1 MPVTPSP
8 YVPESAGSNP
18 SGRSSRPRDPDRTF
32 VGRCISSL
40 QPLAVRRARTV
51 SPIRRVSGQRAGSPV
66 SPRIAVAA
74 TAAAALLAAACGP
87 SSTPTASSGSVSPSA
102 ASPTASVTSGSSPH
116 WISPAP
122 TEALASPTHGYIP
135 SLTSTPGA
143 PEGQKVSIP
152 TLSGGDPAV
161 TKRFNESMRASRA
174 GMPLGSQEMS
184 VGDSELLGGYRSGV
198 TRISAG
204 AVAGRIV
211 LLWYGK
217 GAAHPNRSL
226 GTVVIATTTATP
238 ITVDDLYRDRSAAL
252 DRLRSLLPELD
263 ATKRV
268 ATADVTGTG
277 FADAW
282 LPTSAG
288 LEVYVPVAH
297 VAGD

>member
-1 MPVTPSP
+1 M
-8 YVPESAGSNP
+8 N
-18 SGRSSRPRDPDRTF
+18 
-32 VGRCISSL
+32 
-40 QPLAVRRARTV
+40 
-51 SPIRRVSGQRAGSPV
+51 
-66 SPRIAVAA
+66 PRIAVALA
-74 TAAAALLAAACGP
+74 TVAALLAAAACGQ
-87 SSTPTASSGSVSPSA
+87 SSTPATSSDSASPSA
-102 ASPTASVTSGSSPH
+102 ASPTASVTPGSSPH

-122 TEALASPTHGYIP
+122 TGALASPTHGYIP
-135 SLTSTPGA
+135 SLIATPGT
-143 PEGQKVSIP
+143 PQGQKVSIP

-161 TKRFNESMRASRA
+161 TKRFNESMKASRT
-174 GMPLGSQEMS
+174 GMPLASEETS
-184 VGDSELLGGYRSGV
+184 VSDGELPGGYRSGV
-198 TRISAG
+198 TRIGAG

-252 DRLRSLLPELD
+252 ERLRSLLPELE

-268 ATADVTGTG
+268 DPADVTGTD
-277 FADAW
+277 FADTW

-297 VAGD
+297 AAGDYVPVMVPWARIAAQLRPGMLERLRAD